1 MLDHLVGEVRQPA
14 DCRPPVSGASLQFL
28 GTLATAVLAFLG
40 IWLSVRQSGQ
50 KTKTDAA
57 QGLFNELQE
66 ERAELKKDRAELH
79 TQIKALREEVAVLR
93 KENIDL
99 MDFVQDL
106 RNHIRAE
113 KGPPPPPWPQALHG
127 A

>member
-1 MLDHLVGEVRQPA
+1 
-14 DCRPPVSGASLQFL
+14 VSAAAWQFL
-28 GTLATAVLAFLG
+28 GTLATAGLAFFG

-66 ERAELKKDRAELH
+66 ERAELKKDRSELH
-79 TQIKALREEVAVLR
+79 AQVQALREEVAVLR
-93 KENIDL
+93 RENFEL

-106 RNHIRAE
+106 RNHIRE
-113 KGPPPPPWPQALHG
+113 GLGPPPPDWPQALHG

>member
-1 MLDHLVGEVRQPA
+1 MLNHFVGEVRQSA
-14 DCRPPVSGASLQFL
+14 DGWSKVSPETLGFL
-28 GTLATAVLAFLG
+28 GTATTGLLALAG
-40 IWLSVRQSGQ
+40 IYMSVRQSGS

-66 ERAELKKDRAELH
+66 ERAELKRDRAELH
-79 TQIKALREEVAVLR
+79 TQVSALRSEIAALR
-93 KENIDL
+93 RENIDL

-113 KGPPPPPWPQALHG
+113 KGPPPPPWPEAIRG
-127 A
+127 

>member
-1 MLDHLVGEVRQPA
+1 MSPEALT
-14 DCRPPVSGASLQFL
+14 FL
-28 GTLATAVLAFLG
+28 GAIATPVLALAG
-40 IWLSVRQSGQ
+40 ILFTLRQSKA

-66 ERAELKKDRAELH
+66 ERAELKKDRVELH
-79 TQIKALREEVAVLR
+79 KEIAALRAEIAALR
-93 KENIDL
+93 LENIDL

-113 KGPPPPPWPQALHG
+113 KGPPPPPWPEAIRG
-127 A
+127 